1 MSLLTTTRLTKRFG
15 GILAV
20 NELELGVESGEIC
33 ALIGPNGSGKTTV
46 LNVITGIYQP
56 SGGAVN
62 FQGQAIHGRP
72 PHEVC
77 TLGIGRTFQN
87 TRLLHSQSVFDNVRL
102 GGHIH
107 VQSHLW
113 DILLRTPKIRQEEK
127 AVALRIDEVLDFV
140 DLRQSRDE
148 LVRNLPYGR
157 QKVLEIARA
166 LMARPKLLL
175 LDEPAAGLNSAE
187 KEQLMRLVGR
197 IRDTGV
203 SVLLIEHEMAF
214 VEGLSDRVF
223 VLNYGKKIAQGS
235 FAEIKRDQAVIEAY
249 LGTGGGSHA

>member
-1 MSLLTTTRLTKRFG
+1 VSLLTTNQLTKRFG

-20 NELELGVESGEIC
+20 NELELSVAPGEIC
-33 ALIGPNGSGKTTV
+33 GLIGPNGSGKTTV
-46 LNVITGIYQP
+46 LNLITGIYKPTGGGITFEGQP
-56 SGGAVN
+56 I
-62 FQGQAIHGRP
+62 QGRT
-72 PHEVC
+72 PHEIC
-77 TLGIGRTFQN
+77 TLGIGRSFQN
-87 TRLLHSQSVFDNVRL
+87 IRLLFSLSVFDNVRL

-107 VQSHLW
+107 TRAGLW
-113 DILLRTPKIRQEEK
+113 DVLLRSAKARAEEEAIAK
-127 AVALRIDEVLDFV
+127 RIDEVLEFV
-140 DLRQSRDE
+140 GLRSFRDE

-187 KEQLMRLVGR
+187 KSQLMTLVAK

-203 SVLLIEHEMAF
+203 AILLIEHEMAF

-223 VLNYGKKIAQGS
+223 VLNYGKKISQGT
-235 FAEIKRDQAVIEAY
+235 FAEIQQDPAVIEAY
-249 LGTGGGSHA
+249 LGTGGSRA